1 MGDSLYFYIFVS
13 FFCIFVFFNY
23 LARVGRWVMVRR
35 VTPRSFAAWAERIL
49 FNHDYIVFFY
59 QLLALVPPW
68 LNIVHKYT
76 CDIFDQSLSILGRQK
91 EFNTRD
97 TITSER
103 FRQRIGISK
112 LFALNTCCTLCSA
125 QCTFKSA
132 KKQAIE
138 LHQPPALLTKSNPD
152 SGWVGRAASQA
163 QIPSYL

>member
-13 FFCIFVFFNY
+13 FFCISVFFNY

-49 FNHDYIVFFY
+49 FNHDYIVFFMISC
-59 QLLALVPPW
+59 W
-68 LNIVHKYT
+68 LWYLHGLILYTNIYT
-76 CDIFDQSLSILGRQK
+76 CDIFDQSLSILGRQR

-112 LFALNTCCTLCSA
+112 LFALNTCCTLHNAHSSLL
-125 QCTFKSA
+125 KS
-132 KKQAIE
+132 KLSNSISHLPFSPNPIQIQAE
-138 LHQPPALLTKSNPD
+138 
-152 SGWVGRAASQA
+152 
-163 QIPSYL
+163 

>member
-1 MGDSLYFYIFVS
+1 MILCISIFCIIFLYFLLFK
-13 FFCIFVFFNY
+13 Y

-49 FNHDYIVFFY
+49 FNHDYIVFIY
-59 QLLALVPPW
+59 DQLLALVPPW

-112 LFALNTCCTLCSA
+112 LFALNTCCTLHNAHSSLL
-125 QCTFKSA
+125 KS
-132 KKQAIE
+132 KLSNSISHLPFSPNPIQIQAE
-138 LHQPPALLTKSNPD
+138 
-152 SGWVGRAASQA
+152 
-163 QIPSYL
+163 

>member
-13 FFCIFVFFNY
+13 FFFIFVFCTY
-23 LARVGRWVMVRR
+23 LARVGGGWFFV
-35 VTPRSFAAWAERIL
+35 FLHFCIIL
-49 FNHDYIVFFY
+49 LYFCIFQLLSQGGAVGDGQKGDSKVFCRLSRENLIQSRLYCFFY
-59 QLLALVPPW
+59 DQLLALVPPW

-112 LFALNTCCTLCSA
+112 LFALNTCCTMHIQVC
-125 QCTFKSA
+125 
-132 KKQAIE
+132 
-138 LHQPPALLTKSNPD
+138 
-152 SGWVGRAASQA
+152 
-163 QIPSYL
+163 

>member
-59 QLLALVPPW
+59 DQLLALVPPW

-76 CDIFDQSLSILGRQK
+76 CDIFDQSLSILGRQR
-91 EFNTRD
+91 EFNTCD

-112 LFALNTCCTLCSA
+112 LFALNTCCTLHNAHSSLL
-125 QCTFKSA
+125 KS
-132 KKQAIE
+132 KLSNSISHLPFSPNPIQIQAE
-138 LHQPPALLTKSNPD
+138 
-152 SGWVGRAASQA
+152 
-163 QIPSYL
+163 